1 LIFMHG
7 LNDYAGRYAFLG
19 QMFAQ
24 ENIDFV
30 CIDQRGHGRS
40 DGQRGHFESISQLA
54 NEQAK
59 LLESYSDLPVFLV
72 GDQAGVLTSLQM
84 IATADDA
91 TLSKIHGT
99 ALVEPFTAFSDPAE
113 AQRPVAMFR
122 MASYFMKNAN
132 HPSYKVP
139 RPPLHKMHWSEDSL
153 AP

>member
-1 LIFMHG
+1 MMDKRYIRFNEYEFPETAKIEADGIALQSYRYPAANAKARLIFMHG

-72 GDQAGVLTSLQM
+72 GDQAG
-84 IATADDA
+84 
-91 TLSKIHGT
+91 
-99 ALVEPFTAFSDPAE
+99 ALNS
-113 AQRPVAMFR
+113 
-122 MASYFMKNAN
+122 
-132 HPSYKVP
+132 
-139 RPPLHKMHWSEDSL
+139 
-153 AP
+153 